1 MRRIGRITLL
11 TLLGLAL
18 ASTSCGTSTEEQEVP
33 ADPVAAL
40 EVSAEDLERA
50 RAAVNAMGAVLTST
64 LLEELEKGG
73 PGRAVQVC
81 SEIAPALAA
90 EQSSN
95 DLAIRRV
102 SLKARNPADRPDEYE
117 RAVLEAWTARLEEG
131 RLPEESAETV
141 SVDGRAVLRYMRPI
155 MVIAPCLTCHG
166 DPAAMTPELKKVL
179 EENYPGDKAFGYAEG
194 DLRGAFTV
202 TVQID

>member
-1 MRRIGRITLL
+1 
-11 TLLGLAL
+11 
-18 ASTSCGTSTEEQEVP
+18 
-33 ADPVAAL
+33 VAAL

-166 DPAAMTPELKKVL
+166 DPAAMTPELKSVL

>member
-1 MRRIGRITLL
+1 MSRTGRVTLL
-11 TLLGLAL
+11 LLLGTTILSIA
-18 ASTSCGTSTEEQEVP
+18 CGSSTEEQAVP
-33 ADPVAAL
+33 ADPAAAL
-40 EVSAEDLERA
+40 EVSAEELGRA

-81 SEIAPALAA
+81 SEVAPALAA

-95 DLAIRRV
+95 GLAIRRV

-117 RAVLEAWTARLEEG
+117 RSVLEAWAARLEEG
-131 RLPEESAETV
+131 QSPEESAETV
-141 SVDGRAVLRYMRPI
+141 LVDGRAVLRYMRPI

-166 DPAAMTPELKKVL
+166 DPAALAPELKAELK
-179 EENYPGDKAFGYAEG
+179 ERYPKDEAIGYAEG

-202 TVQID
+202 TVQTD